1 VLGSQFSAT
10 LCELNCPPLPANA
23 IDTPAALLATVTD
36 PATLPVADGANIT
49 FNTAVCPGVTVV
61 LAPAPLAVNP
71 APVTTTLEIVTFAFP
86 VFVSVTPSELLL
98 PTSTLPKF
106 RLLVL
111 ALSVVVDAMP
121 LPLVAIASGVL
132 GALLT
137 SEIEPVAFPAD
148 VGANTT
154 LNVAF
159 WPAAMLIGNAR
170 PEVLKPAPVTFALE
184 IVRLALPPFCNVIVC
199 ELLEPIA
206 TAGKLALVGIA
217 ASCGCSAMPLPLV
230 TIASGVLGALLT
242 SEIEPV
248 TFPADVGANT
258 TLNVALWPAAML
270 IGNARPEVLKPAP
283 VTFALEIVR
292 LALPPFCN
300 VIVCELLEPIAT
312 AGKLAL
318 VGVAASCGCG
328 VFVGGATGAGLL
340 PEGRDPATTP
350 AQPLPIIH
358 AASTTTTRHFN
369 VRFPS
374 DLCFF
379 IVWQV

>member
-1 VLGSQFSAT
+1 M
-10 LCELNCPPLPANA
+10 
-23 IDTPAALLATVTD
+23 D
-36 PATLPVADGANIT
+36 PATLPVTDGANIT

-61 LAPAPLAVNP
+61 LTPAPLAVNP
-71 APVTTTLEIVTFAFP
+71 APVTRTLEIVTFAFP

-98 PTSTLPKF
+98 PTNTLPKS

-111 ALSVVVDAMP
+111 ALSDGVDAMP
-121 LPLVAIASGVL
+121 LPLVAIANGVL
-132 GALLT
+132 GALL
-137 SEIEPVAFPAD
+137 A
-148 VGANTT
+148 
-154 LNVAF
+154 
-159 WPAAMLIGNAR
+159 
-170 PEVLKPAPVTFALE
+170 
-184 IVRLALPPFCNVIVC
+184 
-199 ELLEPIA
+199 
-206 TAGKLALVGIA
+206 
-217 ASCGCSAMPLPLV
+217 
-230 TIASGVLGALLT
+230 

-328 VFVGGATGAGLL
+328 VFGGGATGAALL
-340 PEGRDPATTP
+340 PEGLDPATTP

-358 AASTTTTRHFN
+358 AASTTATRHFH

-374 DLCFF
+374 DLWFF